1 MTMKVD
7 VRLDAACDGMLV
19 FEDRRA
25 RAALAR
31 CSALTVF
38 DRSVTN
44 PAVAPRRRIFQHRGR
59 NDSIANGQ
67 PVAAQHG
74 TDLRM
79 DTASAT
85 LGWLAKA
92 DRDTKRV
99 QEGPPEPMSRAL
111 GG

>member
-19 FEDRRA
+19 FEDMRA
-25 RAALAR
+25 RAALAPR
-31 CSALTVF
+31 SALTVF
-38 DRSVTN
+38 DRSVTS

-59 NDSIANGQ
+59 NDSIASGQ

-74 TDLRM
+74 NDLRM

-85 LGWLAKA
+85 LGCLARA
-92 DRDTKRV
+92 DRGTERV
-99 QEGPPEPMSRAL
+99 QEGPPERMSRAL

>member
-1 MTMKVD
+1 MDGD
-7 VRLDAACDGMLV
+7 VLLDAACDEMAV
-19 FEDRRA
+19 FEDVRA
-25 RAALAR
+25 RRGGDL

-38 DRSVTN
+38 DRSVTS

-59 NDSIANGQ
+59 NDSIASGQ

-74 TDLRM
+74 NDLRM

-85 LGWLAKA
+85 LGCLARA
-92 DRDTKRV
+92 DRGTERV
-99 QEGPPEPMSRAL
+99 QEGPPERMSRAL